1 MSGRATDIEMAQ
13 SLLKE
18 MGRESLLAYFTRR
31 LDVGKDLDS
40 RPLLL
45 AAFARLAGSDSKQ
58 LLISVAN
65 DLAESTRA
73 RIAAA
78 RALGELI
85 KQSTDAGERSEVTLI
100 LVKLL
105 EDNNRGLRSAVATQ
119 LSGLQAPEAVGL
131 LQQLIEGDKLDV
143 LAREEVQKFLATVI
157 TRSVNLPPIPI
168 PSFIGRLQEL
178 RALHE
183 AFSQSPIVTLA
194 GMGGMGT
201 TSLAA
206 MFARESNYDVKL
218 WRSCRYSLDPADLAN
233 NLVSQLTE
241 QLHPSGASQSEHKQI
256 NSLRF
261 DWGRIQNQIVDLL
274 LDRSALIVLDDYEEI
289 REENEIGAFI
299 ERLVARLPR
308 VYCLIVGRVVPR
320 LPKGIVVRLE
330 GLSLTDSFEVLRAAA
345 DHRNIYLDSN
355 AAQKIAQLAY

>member
-143 LAREEVQKFLATVI
+143 
-157 TRSVNLPPIPI
+157 
-168 PSFIGRLQEL
+168 
-178 RALHE
+178 
-183 AFSQSPIVTLA
+183 
-194 GMGGMGT
+194 
-201 TSLAA
+201 
-206 MFARESNYDVKL
+206 
-218 WRSCRYSLDPADLAN
+218 
-233 NLVSQLTE
+233 
-241 QLHPSGASQSEHKQI
+241 
-256 NSLRF
+256 
-261 DWGRIQNQIVDLL
+261 
-274 LDRSALIVLDDYEEI
+274 
-289 REENEIGAFI
+289 
-299 ERLVARLPR
+299 
-308 VYCLIVGRVVPR
+308 
-320 LPKGIVVRLE
+320 
-330 GLSLTDSFEVLRAAA
+330 
-345 DHRNIYLDSN
+345 
-355 AAQKIAQLAY
+355 